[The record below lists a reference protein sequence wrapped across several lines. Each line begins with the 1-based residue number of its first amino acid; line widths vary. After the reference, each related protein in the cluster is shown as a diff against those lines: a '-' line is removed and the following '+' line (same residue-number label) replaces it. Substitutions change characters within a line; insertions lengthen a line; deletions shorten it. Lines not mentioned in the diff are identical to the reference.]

1 MLNRY
6 LHRLYDT
13 IISRGYVEV
22 ERLDFDELPGR
33 QGIIEGRLNSM
44 MDHCS
49 TLMKLFSYAANRS

>member
-13 IISRGYVEV
+13 ITSRGYAEI

-33 QGIIEGRLNSM
+33 QG
-44 MDHCS
+44 HH
-49 TLMKLFSYAANRS
+49 